1 MVERIQSLLARFS
14 EDEQT
19 VRQLVATETSFD
31 VLCQE
36 YHRLIEL
43 LDGFEEHVKQLK
55 QVRALL
61 EEELLTRIEGHQP
74 Q

>member
-1 MVERIQSLLARFS
+1 
-14 EDEQT
+14 
-19 VRQLVATETSFD
+19 

-43 LDGFEEHVKQLK
+43 LDGFDEHVKQLT
-55 QVRALL
+55 QLRALL
-61 EEELLTRIEGHQP
+61 GEELLTRIEGHQP

>member
-1 MVERIQSLLARFS
+1 LGLGGY
-14 EDEQT
+14 DPGN
-19 VRQLVATETSFD
+19 D

-43 LDGFEEHVKQLK
+43 LDGFDEHVKQLT
-55 QVRALL
+55 QLRALL
-61 EEELLTRIEGHQP
+61 GEELQP